1 MSVTAVPLRPVK
13 KGSVAKLW
21 IGIAGLSLAA
31 AGIAWAGT
39 SGMSYETTASGLQFR
54 VVKEGEGPS
63 PTASDIALVHY
74 TGMLE
79 DGKVFDTSEGKQ
91 PLPLPV
97 GPGGSIPGFSEG
109 LQKMQKGG
117 EYILKIPPAL
127 AYGERGVPGA
137 IPPNA
142 TLTFE
147 VRLLDFVPQSA
158 MGMPPGVGGG
168 GAPPP
173 PM

>member
-1 MSVTAVPLRPVK
+1 MSVTAVPLRPIK

-21 IGIAGLSLAA
+21 
-31 AGIAWAGT
+31 
-39 SGMSYETTASGLQFR
+39 
-54 VVKEGEGPS
+54 
-63 PTASDIALVHY
+63 IALVHY

-117 EYILKIPPAL
+117 EYILKIPPNL

-158 MGMPPGVGGG
+158 LGGMGGV

-173 PM
+173 PPQ

>member
-1 MSVTAVPLRPVK
+1 MSITAVPLRPVK

-21 IGIAGLSLAA
+21 VAIAGLSLAA

-39 SGMSYETTASGLQFR
+39 QGMAYETTPSGLQIR
-54 VVKEGEGPS
+54 ETKAGEGAS

-74 TGMLE
+74 TGKLE
-79 DGKVFDTSEGKQ
+79 DGSVFDSSEGKQ

-97 GPGGSIPGFSEG
+97 GPGGSIAGFSEG
-109 LQKMQKGG
+109 LQRMQKGG
-117 EYILKIPPAL
+117 EYILRIPPAL

-158 MGMPPGVGGG
+158 MGMPPGAG
-168 GAPPP
+168 GAGASQP

>member
-1 MSVTAVPLRPVK
+1 MSVTAVPLRPIK

-21 IGIAGLSLAA
+21 IALGALSLAG
-31 AGIAWAGT
+31 AGLAYAGT
-39 SGMSYETTASGLQFR
+39 QGLAYETTASGLQFR
-54 VVKEGEGPS
+54 VVKAGEGAS

-74 TGMLE
+74 TGMLG

-117 EYILKIPPAL
+117 EYILKIPPNL

-158 MGMPPGVGGG
+158 LGGMGGV

-173 PM
+173 PPQ

>member
-1 MSVTAVPLRPVK
+1 MSVTAVPLRPVA

-21 IGIAGLSLAA
+21 IGLGLLCAA
-31 AGIAWAGT
+31 AGGIAYVGT
-39 SGMSYETTASGLQFR
+39 QGLAYETTASGLQFR
-54 VVKEGEGPS
+54 VTKEGEGPS
-63 PTASDIALVHY
+63 PTASDIALIHY

-91 PLPLPV
+91 PLPIPV

-127 AYGERGVPGA
+127 GYGERGVPGA

-147 VRLLDFVPQSA
+147 VKLLDFVPQSA
-158 MGMPPGVGGG
+158 MMGMPPGA

-173 PM
+173 PQ

>member
-13 KGSVAKLW
+13 KGAVLKLW
-21 IGIAGLSLAA
+21 VGLGLLSAAGAGLAY
-31 AGIAWAGT
+31 AGT
-39 SGMSYETTASGLQFR
+39 RGLAYETTASGLQFR
-54 VVKEGEGPS
+54 VVKAGEGPT

-117 EYILKIPPAL
+117 EYVLKIPPQL
-127 AYGERGVPGA
+127 GYGERGVPGA

-158 MGMPPGVGGG
+158 MMGMPGAPGA
-168 GAPPP
+168 APPP
-173 PM
+173 Q

>member
-13 KGSVAKLW
+13 KGSVLKLW
-21 IGIAGLSLAA
+21 IGLGLLSAA
-31 AGIAWAGT
+31 AGAIAYAGT
-39 SGMSYETTASGLQFR
+39 RGLAYETTASGLQFR
-54 VVKEGEGPS
+54 VVKEGEGPT
-63 PTASDIALVHY
+63 PIASDIALVHY

-79 DGKVFDTSEGKQ
+79 DGKVFDSSEGKQ

-97 GPGGSIPGFSEG
+97 GPGGSIAGFSEG
-109 LQKMQKGG
+109 LQKMRKGG
-117 EYILKIPPAL
+117 EYILKIPPQL
-127 AYGERGVPGA
+127 GYGERGVPGA

-158 MGMPPGVGGG
+158 MMGMPPGA

-173 PM
+173 Q

>member
-13 KGSVAKLW
+13 KGSVLKLW
-21 IGIAGLSLAA
+21 VALGLLCAA
-31 AGIAWAGT
+31 AGGIAYAGT
-39 SGMSYETTASGLQFR
+39 RGLAYETTATGLQFR
-54 VVKEGEGPS
+54 VVKEGEGAS
-63 PTASDIALVHY
+63 PTVSDIALVHY

-79 DGKVFDTSEGKQ
+79 DGKVFDSSEGKQ

-117 EYILKIPPAL
+117 EYILKIPPQL

-147 VRLLDFVPQSA
+147 VRLLEFLPQSA
-158 MGMPPGVGGG
+158 MMGMPGAPGA

-173 PM
+173 Q